1 MLFLQG
7 WDRREKIIPERRY
20 DMRVLIGVFM
30 LLFSFSFGFDSTVVG
45 KEFKDFTSIDEK
57 GNVVKASQVIDHK
70 PAVIIFFA
78 LGDQAGTFKFLPNM
92 NRLYEKYKDR
102 VVFMAVLL
110 SRSNAEE
117 VKDLKKMLPL
127 KIPVYLGY
135 KDAIL
140 NYGIRKVD
148 VPLIL
153 FVDRSGLVTHIIARP
168 ESSAEE
174 IYPPE
179 KNLQKKDTMAERIS
193 QSMKIIEN
201 YIKQVIGE

>member
-1 MLFLQG
+1 
-7 WDRREKIIPERRY
+7 
-20 DMRVLIGVFM
+20 MRALIGVFM
-30 LLFSFSFGFDSTVVG
+30 LIFSFSFGFDTFIVG

-57 GNVVKASQVIDHK
+57 GNEVKASQIVDHK

-78 LGDQAGTFKFLPNM
+78 IGDQPGTFKFLPNM
-92 NRLYEKYKDR
+92 NKLYEKYKDK

-110 SRSNAEE
+110 SRSNPEE
-117 VKDLKKMLPL
+117 VKKLKKMLPL

-135 KDAIL
+135 RDAII

-153 FVDRSGLVTHIIARP
+153 FVDRNGLITNVIARP
-168 ESSAEE
+168 ESTAEE

-179 KNLQKKDTMAERIS
+179 KNLQKKESIEGRIS
-193 QSMKIIEN
+193 QSIKIIDR
-201 YIKQVIGE
+201 YIKEIIKE